1 MSNVIHTQSK
11 KTNNTIKIM
20 EIKYLGKLFITYRN
34 MLHRRVF
41 KMLCMALDALL

>member
-11 KTNNTIKIM
+11 IQM
-20 EIKYLGKLFITYRN
+20 VQLKLWKSDMTVNLYNYRN
-34 MLHRRVF
+34 MPHRRLL